1 MDGVAREV
9 TSASFEKDVLEAS
22 LEAPV
27 VVDFWATWCAPC
39 RALAPVLEKLAVEYK
54 GKFTLAK
61 IDTDSNQELA
71 ARFGVRGI
79 PNVKAFVG
87 GEMVA
92 EFNGAIPEAAVRE
105 FLEKIIPT
113 EAEKLRLEA
122 MTAFREG
129 DFETAESRLQDAVR
143 LDPAHREARLDL
155 VGALIARQAYSEA
168 AIVLEELPERER
180 DERADR
186 YSTQIALWTKAQSLP
201 KASDLAAALERS
213 PQDLELRLKLGER
226 LVVERNFE
234 AALAQ
239 LIEVVRGD
247 RGALREQARKTI
259 VEVFDMAG
267 DKDELVSRYRRM
279 LASALY

>member
-1 MDGVAREV
+1 MDGVARDV

-22 LEAPV
+22 LEVPV

-54 GKFTLAK
+54 GKFILAK
-61 IDTDSNQELA
+61 IDTDNNQELA

-92 EFNGAIPEAAVRE
+92 EFNGAMPETAVRE

-113 EAEKLRLEA
+113 PAEKRRLEA
-122 MTAFREG
+122 MKAFREG

-186 YSTQIALWTKAQSLP
+186 YATQIALWKKGQSLP
-201 KASDLAAALERS
+201 KAADLAAAVERS

-226 LVVERNFE
+226 LVVERDFE
-234 AALAQ
+234 AALAH

-259 VEVFDMAG
+259 IEVFGMAG
-267 DKDELVSRYRRM
+267 EQDEMVSRYRRM

>member
-129 DFETAESRLQDAVR
+129 DFETAESRLQDAV
-143 LDPAHREARLDL
+143 
-155 VGALIARQAYSEA
+155 SA
-168 AIVLEELPERER
+168 A
-180 DERADR
+180 
-186 YSTQIALWTKAQSLP
+186 
-201 KASDLAAALERS
+201 
-213 PQDLELRLKLGER
+213 
-226 LVVERNFE
+226 
-234 AALAQ
+234 
-239 LIEVVRGD
+239 
-247 RGALREQARKTI
+247 
-259 VEVFDMAG
+259 
-267 DKDELVSRYRRM
+267 
-279 LASALY
+279 

>member
-1 MDGVAREV
+1 MDVVAREV

-22 LEAPV
+22 LEVPV

-54 GKFTLAK
+54 GKFILAK

-92 EFNGAIPEAAVRE
+92 EFNGAIPESAVRE
-105 FLEKIIPT
+105 FLDRIMPAP
-113 EAEKLRLEA
+113 AEKLRLEA

-129 DFETAESRLQDAVR
+129 DFETAESRLQDALR

-186 YSTQIALWTKAQSLP
+186 YATQIALWTKAQSLP
-201 KASDLAAALERS
+201 KSSDLAAALERS

-226 LVVERNFE
+226 LVVERDFE

-259 VEVFDMAG
+259 VEVFGMAG

>member
-1 MDGVAREV
+1 MDGITREV
-9 TSASFEKDVLEAS
+9 TSESFEKEVVEAS
-22 LEAPV
+22 LKVPV
-27 VVDFWATWCAPC
+27 VVDFWASWCAPC
-39 RALAPVLEKLAVEYK
+39 RVLAPVLEKLASEYQ
-54 GKFTLAK
+54 GKFILVK
-61 IDTDSNQELA
+61 VDTDGNQELA
-71 ARFGVRGI
+71 ARYGVRGI

-87 GEMVA
+87 GAVVA

-105 FLEKIIPT
+105 FVDKIIPT
-113 EAEKLRLEA
+113 PAEKLRLEA

-129 DFETAESRLQDAVR
+129 DFEAAESRLQDAVR

-168 AIVLEELPERER
+168 AIVLEQLPERER

-186 YSTQIALWTKAQSLP
+186 YSTQIALWVKGQSLP
-201 KASDLAAALERS
+201 KAADLAAALERS

-226 LVVERNFE
+226 LVVEHDFE
-234 AALAQ
+234 AALAH

-259 VEVFDMAG
+259 VEVFGMAG
-267 DKDELVSRYRRM
+267 DQDELVSRYRRM

>member
-22 LEAPV
+22 LEVPV
-27 VVDFWATWCAPC
+27 VVDFWAAWCAPC
-39 RALAPVLEKLAVEYK
+39 RALAPVLGKLAAEYQ
-54 GKFTLAK
+54 GKFILAK

-122 MTAFREG
+122 MTALREG

-155 VGALIARQAYSEA
+155 IGALIARQAYSEA
-168 AIVLEELPERER
+168 AIVLDELPERER
-180 DERADR
+180 NERADR
-186 YSTQIALWTKAQSLP
+186 YATQIALWKKGQNLP
-201 KASDLAAALERS
+201 KASELAAALERS
-213 PQDLELRLKLGER
+213 PQDLELRLALGER
-226 LVVERNFE
+226 LVIERAFE
-234 AALAQ
+234 AALAH

-247 RGALREQARKTI
+247 RGALREQARRTI
-259 VEVFDMAG
+259 IEVFGMAV
-267 DKDELVSRYRRM
+267 DQDELVSRYRRM